1 MTGSTKEPPF
11 DERAALAELERFRR
25 DIERHRARRE
35 AVGQKFDK
43 FIESFP
49 APEDVFPSEAEPAA
63 RAPEPKPA
71 PVLEAMSL
79 PPLPK
84 REVRTP
90 PAATPPA
97 PVADA
102 RAAPARVADVQPAP
116 APPRPSAPVAERP
129 IPSPPIETAP
139 LVPPSMPAAEKDL
152 DFAPAAAI
160 KVAPNNRR
168 TPVFAA
174 VMLILLVVG
183 AFAIWTFRRGATAPE
198 QQPAS
203 TPAPAPAQP
212 SAAQPTAPAPAAV
225 ESEITT
231 LRRAWVRVIADGGR
245 VVERELPANSRI
257 PFKADKTILV
267 RTGDAGAVKLS
278 IRGKDQGALGRDGQV
293 VTRTFPV
300 PPAPPR

>member
-1 MTGSTKEPPF
+1 MTESTKEPPF

-25 DIERHRARRE
+25 DIERHRAQRE
-35 AVGQKFDK
+35 AVGQKFNK

-49 APEDVFPSEAEPAA
+49 APEDVFPSEAAPAP
-63 RAPEPKPA
+63 RAAEPKPA
-71 PVLEAMSL
+71 PVLEAIPL

-97 PVADA
+97 PVS
-102 RAAPARVADVQPAP
+102 DVHTAP
-116 APPRPSAPVAERP
+116 APPRPSPPVAERP
-129 IPSPPIETAP
+129 KASPPAEAAP
-139 LVPPSMPAAEKDL
+139 LIPPVVPAAARDI
-152 DFAPAAAI
+152 DFAPAADVKA
-160 KVAPNNRR
+160 APHKNSR
-168 TPVFAA
+168 TPTVAA

-183 AFAIWTFRRGATAPE
+183 ALAMWTFRRGASTAE
-198 QQPAS
+198 QQPTS

-212 SAAQPTAPAPAAV
+212 SAAQPAAPPAAAV

-231 LRRAWVRVIADGGR
+231 LRRAWVRVVADGER

-257 PFKADKTILV
+257 PFKADKTIVV

-278 IRGKDQGALGRDGQV
+278 IRGQDQGALGRDGQV
-293 VTRTFPV
+293 VTRTFTV
-300 PPAPPR
+300 PSPAPR